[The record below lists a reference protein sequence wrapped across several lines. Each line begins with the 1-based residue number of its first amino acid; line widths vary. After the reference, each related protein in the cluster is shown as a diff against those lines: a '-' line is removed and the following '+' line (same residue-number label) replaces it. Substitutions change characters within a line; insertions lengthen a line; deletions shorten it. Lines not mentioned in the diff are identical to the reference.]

1 MSFNKVQDRVRMSK
15 QNARGLESKVF
26 VEMPHLAFMAIIL
39 RAGYRRTMKKVAAQQ
54 MQLPRK
60 GMQKLAIRPSSI
72 ISFPFFA
79 DRVINLIILTVEI
92 FESAILGLWA
102 IFVNKIDCDEIER
115 GEGRGWG
122 KANVR
127 GRAS

>member
-1 MSFNKVQDRVRMSK
+1 M
-15 QNARGLESKVF
+15 G
-26 VEMPHLAFMAIIL
+26 
-39 RAGYRRTMKKVAAQQ
+39 
-54 MQLPRK
+54 LPRK

-79 DRVINLIILTVEI
+79 DTVINLIILTFEI
-92 FESAILGLWA
+92 FESALLGLWA